1 MATSQ
6 STPINRLPRNNF
18 SGGQTNQMPNF
29 ANNTM
34 PTNTMPDITNLQN
47 LPPPISA
54 GSLDMTLP
62 TNNPNN
68 LNPPVPTQDNNQ
80 LVEDILKE
88 MGNPAVEDS
97 NLNHNVMS
105 YAMDPSQIPPE
116 KQENINFLTAND
128 LEVDNLPNATD
139 EFIESEQMGKSNP
152 PIISYLGLSE
162 NSSLTPIV
170 KMVRLPI
177 LVFILSFI
185 ISLPV
190 FNRYLFSYFP
200 TLLLES
206 GQIGIYGVLLKAV
219 LATILFCILMHLF

>member
-54 GSLDMTLP
+54 GALDMTLP

-88 MGNPAVEDS
+88 MSNPPTEDS
-97 NLNHNVMS
+97 NLNTNVMN

-116 KQENINFLTAND
+116 KQDNINFLNAND
-128 LEVDNLPNATD
+128 LEVDNLPNSNID
-139 EFIESEQMGKSNP
+139 SEESNKKDNNP
-152 PIISYLGLSE
+152 PIVSYLGLSE
-162 NSSLTPIV
+162 DSSLTPII
-170 KMVRLPI
+170 KMIRLPLI
-177 LVFILSFI
+177 VFILSFV
-185 ISLPV
+185 ISLPL
-190 FNRYLFSYFP
+190 FNRYLFSFFP
-200 TLLLES
+200 KLLIES
-206 GQIGIYGVLLKAV
+206 GQVGIYGVLLKAV
-219 LATILFCILMHLF
+219 LSTILFCILLHFF